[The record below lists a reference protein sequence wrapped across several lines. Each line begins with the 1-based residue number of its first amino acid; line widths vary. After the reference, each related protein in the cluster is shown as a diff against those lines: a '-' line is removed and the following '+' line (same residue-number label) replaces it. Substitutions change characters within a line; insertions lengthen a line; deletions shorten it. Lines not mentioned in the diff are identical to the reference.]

1 MRDLL
6 LLVLQQALEA
16 CGKARKALDLAR
28 HDDLRRLPVGGL
40 FKGFE
45 RLELDDLI
53 VGVRAVEQLD
63 GVRQRGL
70 HLHDGLG
77 LAFSAQ
83 HSGLT
88 LGLGVE
94 DGGLLLG
101 VRLEDGGLLFALGD
115 EDLALLLTLGLQNGL
130 AALALGLHLLFHGV
144 LDFLGRQNVLQLHA
158 VDLDAPGVGRFV
170 KDGAH
175 LGVDDVAAGEGLVE
189 LHFADDVA
197 ERRGGEVLDGVHRVL
212 DAVGVELGVGDLK
225 IDDRVDLHG
234 DVILGD
240 DGLGIEVGDLLLEAD
255 FLDHALNEGDL
266 QVQADVPGRAVRAE
280 TLDDVGAGLLHDVD
294 VAHNENEHEHDE
306 HDDADVVEN
315 GCDRHITVPP
325 FLF

>member
-1 MRDLL
+1 M
-6 LLVLQQALEA
+6 
-16 CGKARKALDLAR
+16 
-28 HDDLRRLPVGGL
+28 
-40 FKGFE
+40 
-45 RLELDDLI
+45 
-53 VGVRAVEQLD
+53 
-63 GVRQRGL
+63 
-70 HLHDGLG
+70 
-77 LAFSAQ
+77 
-83 HSGLT
+83 
-88 LGLGVE
+88 E

-130 AALALGLHLLFHGV
+130 TALTLGLHLLFHGV
-144 LDFLGRQNVLQLHA
+144 LNFLGRQNVLELHA
-158 VDLDAPGVGRFV
+158 VDLDAPGVGGLV

-175 LGVDDVAAGEGLVE
+175 LGVDDVAAGERLVE

-197 ERRGGEVLDGVHRVL
+197 KRRGGQVLDGVHRVL

-255 FLDHALNEGDL
+255 LLDHALNEGDL
-266 QVQADVPGRAVRAE
+266 QVKADVPGRAVRAE

-294 VAHNENEHEHDE
+294 VAHNKNEHEHDE